1 MKILYVGRNAKIG
14 GGTTFRLNISRGLI
28 PRGHQIWLAAWPG
41 EMLGRYR
48 QAGVRYLFTPPPP
61 WSAPFVL
68 AAIRKHGID
77 LVHASNTTPGD
88 AAAWACARTGTP
100 LVLSLHNILHRNDR
114 QAPCLRSA
122 RQIIAFDDAAAKHLD
137 RHSGFVDLAKV
148 LHLPRPIEH
157 RPHDPPEG
165 EAFNLVYVGR
175 LSQRKGQVALE
186 LLEAFRRFSGAAP
199 QARLSLLGDGS
210 MLGEVRRAA
219 QQYNRERG
227 ERVIEVMG
235 AVLDPAPVVSQ
246 AHVVIG
252 AGYAALEALM
262 QGIAVI
268 GAGFRGWG
276 PVVDD
281 QALDAIKTNC
291 GDSAGDW
298 PTTTDNFLA
307 ALEQLHACWRGRGGR
322 ERERYWRLDRIIAP
336 IHRVDAVAARLEDV
350 YRQVLAAP
358 RQASRLAYPDSLSA
372 LRP

>member
-28 PRGHQIWLAAWPG
+28 PRGHQVWLAAWPG
-41 EMLGRYR
+41 ELLGRYR
-48 QAGVRYLFTPPPP
+48 QAGVRYVCTPPPP

-68 AAIRKHGID
+68 WAIRKYGID

-88 AAAWACARTGTP
+88 AAAWACERTGTP

-114 QAPCLRSA
+114 NARCLRSA
-122 RQIIAFDDAAAKHLD
+122 WQIIAFDHAAAKHLD
-137 RHSGFVDLAKV
+137 RHSDYVDLARV

-157 RPHDPPEG
+157 QPRECPVG

-175 LSQRKGQVALE
+175 LSQRKGRLALT
-186 LLEAFRRFSGAAP
+186 LLEAFRRFSGEVP
-199 QARLSLLGDGS
+199 QARLTILGDGS
-210 MLGEVRRAA
+210 LLGRVRREAGD
-219 QQYNRERG
+219 YNRARG
-227 ERVIEVMG
+227 TTVVRVLG
-235 AVLDPAPVVSQ
+235 AVPEPAPVVGE

-276 PVVDD
+276 PVASDD
-281 QALDAIKTNC
+281 VLEAIKTNC

-298 PTTTDNFLA
+298 PATTDTFQA
-307 ALEQLHACWRGRGGR
+307 ALEQLHACWREGRN
-322 ERERYWRLDRIIAP
+322 RERYWRLDRIIAP
-336 IHRVDAVAARLEDV
+336 IHRIDVVAARLEAV
-350 YRQVLAAP
+350 YNQVLAAP
-358 RQASRLAYPDSLSA
+358 QQASRLAYPKSPSP